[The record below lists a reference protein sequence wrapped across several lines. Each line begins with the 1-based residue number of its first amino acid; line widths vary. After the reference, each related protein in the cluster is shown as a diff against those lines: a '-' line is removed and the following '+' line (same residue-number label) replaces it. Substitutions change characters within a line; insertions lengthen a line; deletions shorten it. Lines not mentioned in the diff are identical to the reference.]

1 MASSMCLLLWWAV
14 LGAGLPCADEVA
26 LSLDDAPALDNNGV
40 AQDPLQP
47 PVSHVQVLR
56 SHLHRLLECGC

>member
-1 MASSMCLLLWWAV
+1 MASSMRLLSWGV
-14 LGAGLPCADEVA
+14 LGARLPRTDKVA

-47 PVSHVQVLR
+47 PVSHVHVLR
-56 SHLHRLLECGC
+56 SLLHRVLECGR